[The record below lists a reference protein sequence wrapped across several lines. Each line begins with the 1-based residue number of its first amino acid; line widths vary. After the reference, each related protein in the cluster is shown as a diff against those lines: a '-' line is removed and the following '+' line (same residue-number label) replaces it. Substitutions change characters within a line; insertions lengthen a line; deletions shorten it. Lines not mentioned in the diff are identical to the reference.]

1 MSCRQPTPKKVQ
13 WVARHLFVTKLLE
26 YIVSIKIIFFL
37 AEKDRG
43 RQRNVIFAPLTFLLP
58 PSPFSGA
65 DSVTL
70 VPAFSG
76 NHVLKNQELGSRDQG
91 STSRTGAV
99 AVSAVPVSRPDSKTR
114 DRSGNAGNWS
124 ETPETARFPVP
135 GLHREI
141 TSRRE
146 VKPWFTVVG
155 FSRLSCSK
163 LCHAQRGLSP

>member
-1 MSCRQPTPKKVQ
+1 MFKQDE
-13 WVARHLFVTKLLE
+13 LLLE
-26 YIVSIKIIFFL
+26 DIWTL
-37 AEKDRG
+37 LRAG
-43 RQRNVIFAPLTFLLP
+43 R
-58 PSPFSGA
+58 
-65 DSVTL
+65 
-70 VPAFSG
+70 
-76 NHVLKNQELGSRDQG
+76 LGEASEQG

-146 VKPWFTVVG
+146 VKPWSPLQYGRTHRG
-155 FSRLSCSK
+155 SECSGAHI
-163 LCHAQRGLSP
+163 LVRESPFALLQRN

>member
-1 MSCRQPTPKKVQ
+1 MG
-13 WVARHLFVTKLLE
+13 
-26 YIVSIKIIFFL
+26 
-37 AEKDRG
+37 RG
-43 RQRNVIFAPLTFLLP
+43 
-58 PSPFSGA
+58 S
-65 DSVTL
+65 
-70 VPAFSG
+70 
-76 NHVLKNQELGSRDQG
+76 KEQG

-146 VKPWFTVVG
+146 VKPWWRAGIEAREGADGGST
-155 FSRLSCSK
+155 R
-163 LCHAQRGLSP
+163 

>member
-1 MSCRQPTPKKVQ
+1 M
-13 WVARHLFVTKLLE
+13 
-26 YIVSIKIIFFL
+26 
-37 AEKDRG
+37 D
-43 RQRNVIFAPLTFLLP
+43 LP
-58 PSPFSGA
+58 VWG
-65 DSVTL
+65 
-70 VPAFSG
+70 G
-76 NHVLKNQELGSRDQG
+76 NQG

-146 VKPWFTVVG
+146 VKPCSRFEKQRRGGQGPRTVDGQGQSLDPRAACLCLACAWQPSAYAGSCCCRGCCAEAAGACSGSALAHGPRDPPPPGPAPACWQLVNTEYYAG
-155 FSRLSCSK
+155 KDSR
-163 LCHAQRGLSP
+163 GTI

>member
-1 MSCRQPTPKKVQ
+1 MPPPPWPAPAGRPAGPPTGFHP
-13 WVARHLFVTKLLE
+13 
-26 YIVSIKIIFFL
+26 
-37 AEKDRG
+37 
-43 RQRNVIFAPLTFLLP
+43 AP
-58 PSPFSGA
+58 G
-65 DSVTL
+65 
-70 VPAFSG
+70 G
-76 NHVLKNQELGSRDQG
+76 CQG

-146 VKPWFTVVG
+146 VKPWPQLARARRSMLCVHACRDWLPG
-155 FSRLSCSK
+155 WPGGRLS
-163 LCHAQRGLSP
+163 LHALHIPSTKTFCGWAPRFSISFFFLYHQNEYVLLLTCMF